1 MSFVGGLFG
10 RGPWPGHR
18 QNRAGQKVACDAL
31 PHAPRLV
38 ARGRG
43 FCHDP
48 RRSHIN
54 GQERLVVAIGIWQV
68 FLVLVI
74 AGLVVY
80 GGGLRP
86 GRPPDGAGR

>member
-1 MSFVGGLFG
+1 MSFIGGFFSNDSWPS
-10 RGPWPGHR
+10 RGGTEPLTCLCAMPSR
-18 QNRAGQKVACDAL
+18 MR
-31 PHAPRLV
+31 RIV
-38 ARGRG
+38 ARRLG

-74 AGLVVY
+74 AGLVVC
-80 GGGLRP
+80 GGGIRP